1 MRTLD
6 ELLNESSTLHG
17 HSCAGQIV
25 GVRMAMIGCREV
37 NIEEPKGC
45 KKLIVCVEMDR
56 CATDAIQAV
65 TGCSLGRRTLR
76 FLDYGKMAATFI
88 NLETQKAVR
97 VLARDDARSLASAYC
112 PEAASPREAEKKA
125 YGIMPEASLFSLQVV
140 NPNIAEENLPGFR
153 SSRVYCDSC
162 AEGINFRREI
172 RFAGRTLCIP
182 CADAARHS
190 HGHASPQIETKPPV
204 LLIVGFKKV
213 GKTHL
218 LESLISELCNRGHRV
233 ACIKHHHSD
242 APVVVDACG
251 TDTWRFRKA
260 GAKSV
265 ALVTPNHMAYFHDTP
280 EQPALEQVLQN
291 LTTSDLVLGE
301 GFHTEQYP
309 KIEVVSASD
318 DNRLCRTDK
327 NLIAVVKATKG
338 GEAVPTFACESIKP
352 LADFIVAK
360 FLPTSRCPI

>member
-1 MRTLD
+1 MRSLD
-6 ELLNESSTLHG
+6 ELLRESSTLHG

-25 GVRMAMIGCREV
+25 GVRMAMVGCREV
-37 NIEEPKGC
+37 DIEEPKGC

-65 TGCSLGRRTLR
+65 TGCSLGRRTLK
-76 FLDYGKMAATFI
+76 FFDYGKMAATFI

-97 VLARDDARSLASAYC
+97 VVARDDARTLASAYC
-112 PEAASPREAEKKA
+112 PEAASPREAQKKA
-125 YGIMPEASLFSLQVV
+125 YGIMPESALFSLHVV
-140 NPNIAEENLPGFR
+140 SPNIAEENLPGFR

-162 AEGINFRREI
+162 GEGINFRREI
-172 RFAGRTLCIP
+172 NTAGRTLCIP
-182 CADAARHS
+182 CADAERHPNG
-190 HGHASPQIETKPPV
+190 HGGPQSETRPPV

-213 GKTHL
+213 GKTRL
-218 LESLISELCNRGHRV
+218 LESLISELSSRGHRV

-265 ALVTPNHMAYFHDTP
+265 ALVTPTHMASFHDTP
-280 EQPALEQVLQN
+280 EQPALEQILRN

-301 GFHTEQYP
+301 GFHTESHP
-309 KIEVVSASD
+309 KIEVLSAND
-318 DNRLCRTDK
+318 DKRLCRTDK
-327 NLIAVVKATKG
+327 NLIALVKATEG
-338 GEAVPTFACESIKP
+338 GEAVPTFAPESIKP
-352 LADFIVAK
+352 LADFIEATI
-360 FLPTSRCPI
+360 LPRSHGPI